1 MYPPEPW
8 HLRGQMYLSV
18 FLIPAALLPPLCV
31 RPVTVAGRAV
41 VGAAWVRYEPGGTLS
56 YRELLTAVLV
66 HERGRPGVTI
76 VDIWVNDVRS
86 RDGGRELWGIP
97 KELAQVTVE
106 GAGAVRAWARTNVP
120 VAAALIRLRRWPGRW
135 PFAFR
140 VIQKYGGGVR
150 RTPVRG
156 RAGLGPATVTWQP
169 EPPGPLGYLAGRKPL
184 VSLAVLDFRLR
195 FGRGAAAPS
204 RLASMIRAVVI
215 EQSGRCQPR
224 RRP

>member
-8 HLRGQMYLSV
+8 RLRGQMYLSI
-18 FLIPAALLPPLCV
+18 FLIPPALLPPLPAMV
-31 RPVTVAGRAV
+31 RHTARPVTVAGRAV

-76 VDIWVNDVRS
+76 LDIWVDDNRS

-97 KELAQVTVE
+97 KDLAQVRVDADE
-106 GAGAVRAWARTNVP
+106 VVRASAGTDIP
-120 VAAALIRLRRWPGRW
+120 LAAACIRARRWPGRW

-140 VIQKYGGGVR
+140 VIQAFGEGVR

-156 RAGLGPATVTWQP
+156 RAGLGPAAVSWRPNMQ
-169 EPPGPLGYLAGRKPL
+169 GPLGYLAGRKPAL
-184 VSLAVLDFRLR
+184 SVVVLDFRLR
-195 FGRGAAAPS
+195 FGRGAPDPS
-204 RLASMIRAVVI
+204 PL
-215 EQSGRCQPR
+215 R
-224 RRP
+224 RWP